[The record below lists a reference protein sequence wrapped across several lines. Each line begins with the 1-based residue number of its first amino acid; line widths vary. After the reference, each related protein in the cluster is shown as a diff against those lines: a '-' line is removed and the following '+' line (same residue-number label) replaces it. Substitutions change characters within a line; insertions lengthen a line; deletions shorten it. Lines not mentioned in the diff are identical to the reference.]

1 MPIDEETSKIILRTL
16 IETVIILHQKGIIH
30 RDIKPENIMLAD
42 SNDLTNI
49 ILIDFGFSREV
60 DEKNMSTGV
69 GTPLYRAPEIVA
81 NSHHDQSADVWSI
94 GANSHY
100 DQSADVWS
108 IGATA
113 YAM

>member
-1 MPIDEETSKIILRTL
+1 MLAEKKKPIDEETSKIILRTL
-16 IETVIILHQKGIIH
+16 IETVIILHQKDIIH
-30 RDIKPENIMLAD
+30 RDIKPDNIMLAD
-42 SNDLTNI
+42 SDDLTNI
-49 ILIDFGFSREV
+49 ILIDFGYSREV

-69 GTPLYRAPEIVA
+69 GTRVYRAPEIMT
-81 NSHHDQSADVWSI
+81 
-94 GANSHY
+94 NSHY